1 MLGIQTKPSAW
12 LPIGIVAGALA
23 MPALLPGQPP
33 VGTSQHASAALA
45 KYCAT
50 CHSAQIHAAGL
61 ILDPAAVTQ
70 VQTSAEQWE
79 KVIRKLR
86 STSMPPPGA
95 PRPDQATYDSVAGY
109 LEMELDRTAA
119 AKPSA
124 GKLPPLDRLS
134 RTEYQNAV
142 RDLLALGPLPEE
154 MDYSLLLPQDN
165 ASSGFD
171 NLADLLFISPTAM
184 ESYLGAAEKIS
195 RLAVGDPAIPEMV
208 NIYRMPDE
216 KQQTA
221 RVEELPIGTRGGLAI
236 HSQFPLDGEY
246 VVKVVFIG
254 ASSEEQKLEI
264 TIDGERVQLA
274 TIGTGQGKGRGGRGA
289 AGAAGRGGGPGRGS
303 SGAAA
308 NAADQGGQGA
318 DAAGAVDDAVPDY
331 LHGGAA
337 AVTGKKLEFRIAV
350 KAGPRTIGVAFIE
363 RNEVRDEEVLRPR
376 MRSIGPELAVET
388 VTVSGPYHGKGP
400 GDTPSRQRIFVCRPV
415 SGAEEE
421 PCAQRILLALERR
434 AYRRPVGAVDA
445 QTLMPFYKAGRVE
458 GGFDLGI
465 QRAIERLLVSPQFLF
480 RIERDP
486 PGAAPGSSHPVSD
499 LELASRL
506 SFFLWSSIPDDEL
519 LDLASQGKLRQP
531 GVLEQQVR
539 RMLADPRSESL
550 VTNFAEQWLYL
561 RDLDAK
567 KPNEMLFADFD
578 ESLRDAF
585 RRETDLFLDSV
596 LRSNRSVLE
605 LLSANYTFVNE
616 RLARHYG
623 IPNVHGSEFRRVTF
637 PPGSPRG
644 GLLGQGSILT
654 ITAYPNRTS
663 PVNRGKW
670 ILENLLSAAP
680 PPPPADTPALKIEA
694 HDTGK
699 PLTMRDAMIQHRA
712 NPACAGC
719 HSRMDPI
726 GFAMENFDAIG
737 RWRDRDGDSPIDAS
751 GVFPGG
757 EKFDGVAGLKNA
769 LLSHPEEF
777 VSTVSER
784 LLMYAIGR
792 NVQYFDRPAVRAI
805 MKEGASG
812 NYTFASL
819 VMGVVQSV
827 PFQMRETQAAK
838 QAAK

>member
-1 MLGIQTKPSAW
+1 MLGSHTKPSAW
-12 LPIGIVAGALA
+12 LPIGIVAGVLA
-23 MPALLPGQPP
+23 IPAPLPGAPP
-33 VGTSQHASAALA
+33 QAGTSQQASAALA
-45 KYCAT
+45 RYCAT
-50 CHSAQIHAAGL
+50 CHSAQIHTAGL
-61 ILDPAAVTQ
+61 VIDPAAVTH

-86 STSMPPPGA
+86 SNSMPPPGA
-95 PRPDQATYDSVAGY
+95 PRPDRATYDSVAGY
-109 LEMELDRTAA
+109 LETELDRAA
-119 AKPSA
+119 AGRPSA
-124 GKLPPLDRLS
+124 GKLPPLHRLS

-142 RDLLALGPLPEE
+142 RDLLALGPLPKE
-154 MDYSLLLPQDN
+154 MDFSLLLPQDN

-195 RLAVGDPAIPEMV
+195 RLAIGDPAIPEMV

-216 KQQTA
+216 EQQTA
-221 RVEELPIGTRGGLAI
+221 RVEELPFGTRGGLAI
-236 HSQFPLDGEY
+236 HSQFPLDGDY
-246 VVKVVFIG
+246 LVKVAFVG
-254 ASSEEQKLEI
+254 ASPDAQKLEI
-264 TIDGERVQLA
+264 TVDGERVQLA
-274 TIGTGQGKGRGGRGA
+274 TIAQGSGRGGRGGA
-289 AGAAGRGGGPGRGS
+289 AAAGRGGVKGT
-303 SGAAA
+303 GAAA
-308 NAADQGGQGA
+308 
-318 DAAGAVDDAVPDY
+318 AVDDP
-331 LHGGAA
+331 AA
-337 AVTGKKLEFRIAV
+337 DNARSGEAAITGRKPVEFRIAV
-350 KAGPRTIGVAFIE
+350 KAGPRVIGVTFIE
-363 RNEVRDEEVLRPR
+363 RDEVRDEEVLRPR
-376 MRSIGPELAVET
+376 LRSTGPELAVEM
-388 VTVSGPYHGKGP
+388 VTISGPYNAKGP

-415 SGAEEE
+415 SASEEA

-434 AYRRPVGAVDA
+434 AYRRPVSVADA
-445 QTLMPFYKAGRVE
+445 QTLMPFYKAGRDE

-486 PGAAPGSSHPVSD
+486 PGAKPGASHPVSD

-519 LDLASQGKLRQP
+519 LDVASQGKLRQP

-539 RMLADPRSESL
+539 RMLDDPRSESL

-567 KPNEMLFADFD
+567 KPNEILFADFD

-616 RLARHYG
+616 RLAKHYG
-623 IPNVHGSEFRRVTF
+623 IPNVHGSDFRRVTF
-637 PPGSPRG
+637 PPDSPRG

-680 PPPPADTPALKIEA
+680 PPPPATVPALKTEA

-699 PLTMRDAMIQHRA
+699 ALTMRDAMIQHRA
-712 NPACAGC
+712 DPACAGC

-726 GFAMENFDAIG
+726 GFAMEHFDAVG

-757 EKFDGVAGLKNA
+757 EKFDGVAGLKTV
-769 LLSHPEEF
+769 LLSRPEEF
-777 VSTVSER
+777 LSTVSEK

-792 NVQYFDRPAVRAI
+792 NVQYFDEPAVRAI
-805 MKEGASG
+805 MKEGARD
-812 NYTFASL
+812 NDTFASL
-819 VMGVVQSV
+819 IMGVVKSV
-827 PFQMRETQAAK
+827 PFQMREAQAAK
-838 QAAK
+838 

>member
-1 MLGIQTKPSAW
+1 
-12 LPIGIVAGALA
+12 
-23 MPALLPGQPP
+23 MPAPLPGAPP
-33 VGTSQHASAALA
+33 QAGTSQQASAALA

-50 CHSAQIHAAGL
+50 CHSAQVHTAGL
-61 ILDPAAVTQ
+61 VIDPAAVTH

-86 STSMPPPGA
+86 SNSMPPPGA
-95 PRPDQATYDSVAGY
+95 PRPDGPTYDSVAGY
-109 LEMELDRTAA
+109 LEMELDRVAA
-119 AKPSA
+119 GKPSA
-124 GKLPPLDRLS
+124 GKLPPLHRLS

-142 RDLLALGPLPEE
+142 RDLLSLGPLPKE
-154 MDYSLLLPQDN
+154 MDFSLLLPQDN

-184 ESYLGAAEKIS
+184 ESYLDAAEKIS
-195 RLAVGDPAIPEMV
+195 RLAIGDPAIPEMV

-216 KQQTA
+216 EQQTS
-221 RVEELPIGTRGGLAI
+221 RVEELPFGTRGGLAI
-236 HSQFPLDGEY
+236 HSLFPLDGEY
-246 VVKVVFIG
+246 VVKVSLVG
-254 ASSEEQKLEI
+254 ASPEEQKLEI
-264 TIDGERVQLA
+264 TVDGERVQLA
-274 TIGTGQGKGRGGRGA
+274 TIASGNGRGGRGG
-289 AGAAGRGGGPGRGS
+289 AGAVGRGGGKGA
-303 SGAAA
+303 GAAA
-308 NAADQGGQGA
+308 AL
-318 DAAGAVDDAVPDY
+318 DDPAIDKTRS
-331 LHGGAA
+331 GGAA
-337 AVTGKKLEFRIAV
+337 LNGRKPLEFRIAV
-350 KAGPRTIGVAFIE
+350 KAGPRAIGVTFIE
-363 RNEVRDEEVLRPR
+363 RDEVRDEEVLRPR
-376 MRSIGPELAVET
+376 LRSTGPELAVET
-388 VTVSGPYHGKGP
+388 VTVSGPYNAKGS

-415 SGAEEE
+415 TASEEE

-434 AYRRPVGAVDA
+434 AYRRPVSVADA
-445 QTLMPFYKAGRVE
+445 QTLMPFYKAGRAE

-486 PGAAPGSSHPVSD
+486 PGAKPGTSHPVSD

-519 LDLASQGKLRQP
+519 LDVASQGKLRQP

-539 RMLADPRSESL
+539 RMMDDPRSESL

-616 RLARHYG
+616 RLAKHYG
-623 IPNVHGSEFRRVTF
+623 MPNVHGSEFRRVTF

-680 PPPPADTPALKIEA
+680 PPPPGDVPALKTEG

-712 NPACAGC
+712 DPACAGC

-726 GFAMENFDAIG
+726 GFAMEHFDAVG

-757 EKFDGVAGLKNA
+757 EKFDGVAGLKTA

-777 VSTVSER
+777 LSTVSEK

-792 NVQYFDRPAVRAI
+792 NVQYFDEPAVRAI
-805 MKEGASG
+805 MKEGARG
-812 NYTFASL
+812 NNTFASL

-827 PFQMRETQAAK
+827 PFQMREVQAAK
-838 QAAK
+838 

>member
-1 MLGIQTKPSAW
+1 MLGTQTKPSAW
-12 LPIGIVAGALA
+12 LPIGIVAGTLA
-23 MPALLPGQPP
+23 IPTLLSGQPRA
-33 VGTSQHASAALA
+33 GTSQQASAALA
-45 KYCAT
+45 RYCAT
-50 CHSAQIHAAGL
+50 CHSAQIHTAGL
-61 ILDPAAVTQ
+61 TLDPAAVTH
-70 VQTSAEQWE
+70 VQTGAEQWE
-79 KVIRKLR
+79 KVVRKLR
-86 STSMPPPGA
+86 SNSMPPPGA
-95 PRPDQATYDSVAGY
+95 PRPDRATYDSVSGY
-109 LEMELDRTAA
+109 LEMELDRAAA

-124 GKLPPLDRLS
+124 GKLPPLHRLS

-221 RVEELPIGTRGGLAI
+221 RVEELPFGTRGGLAI

-246 VVKVVFIG
+246 VVKVAFVG

-264 TIDGERVQLA
+264 TVDGERVKLA
-274 TIGTGQGKGRGGRGA
+274 TIGTGRGGGRGGRGG
-289 AGAAGRGGGPGRGS
+289 AGAAGRGSGPGLGS
-303 SGAAA
+303 SGAAG
-308 NAADQGGQGA
+308 NAANQGGQGA
-318 DAAGAVDDAVPDY
+318 DAAAAVDDAVPDY

-337 AVTGKKLEFRIAV
+337 ALSGRKLEFRIAV
-350 KAGPRTIGVAFIE
+350 KAGPRIVGVTFVE
-363 RNEVRDEEVLRPR
+363 RDEVRDEGVLRPR
-376 MRSIGPELAVET
+376 MRSTGPELALET
-388 VTVSGPYHGKGP
+388 VTVSGPYNGKGP

-415 SGAEEE
+415 STSEEE

-434 AYRRPVGAVDA
+434 AYRRPVAVADA
-445 QTLMPFYKAGRVE
+445 QTLMPFYKAGRAE

-486 PGAAPGSSHPVSD
+486 PGAAPGTTHPVTD

-506 SFFLWSSIPDDEL
+506 SFFLWSSIPDDQL
-519 LDLASQGKLRQP
+519 LDQASQGKLRQP

-539 RMLADPRSESL
+539 RMLADQRSESL

-616 RLARHYG
+616 RLAKHYG

-670 ILENLLSAAP
+670 ILENLLSAP
-680 PPPPADTPALKIEA
+680 PPPKPPDIPALKTEA

-712 NPACAGC
+712 DPACAGC

-726 GFAMENFDAIG
+726 GFAMENFDAVG

-757 EKFDGVAGLKNA
+757 EKFDGVAGLKTA

-777 VSTVSER
+777 VSTVSEK

-792 NVQYFDRPAVRAI
+792 NVQYFDEPAVRAI
-805 MKEGASG
+805 MKEGARG

-819 VMGVVQSV
+819 VTGVVKSV
-827 PFQMRETQAAK
+827 PFQMREAQAAK
-838 QAAK
+838 

>member
-1 MLGIQTKPSAW
+1 MLGTQTKPSAW
-12 LPIGIVAGALA
+12 LPIGIVALALA
-23 MPALLPGQPP
+23 SPMPLPGQPAQA
-33 VGTSQHASAALA
+33 SQQTSAALA

-50 CHSAQIHAAGL
+50 CHSVQLHTAGL
-61 ILDPAAVTQ
+61 TLDPAAVTHAH
-70 VQTSAEQWE
+70 TSAEQWE
-79 KVIRKLR
+79 KVVRKLR
-86 STSMPPPGA
+86 SNSMPPPGA
-95 PRPDQATYDSVAGY
+95 PRPDQATYEAVAGY
-109 LEMELDRTAA
+109 LEMELDRAAA
-119 AKPSA
+119 AKPAA
-124 GKLPPLDRLS
+124 GKLPPLHRLS

-216 KQQTA
+216 KPQTA
-221 RVEELPIGTRGGLAI
+221 RVEELPFGTRGGLAI

-246 VVKVVFIG
+246 VVKVAFVG
-254 ASSEEQKLEI
+254 ASSGEQKLEI
-264 TIDGERVQLA
+264 TVDGERVKLA
-274 TIGTGQGKGRGGRGA
+274 TIGTAQGGGRGGRAGSRA
-289 AGAAGRGGGPGRGS
+289 APAVAAS
-303 SGAAA
+303 QAI
-308 NAADQGGQGA
+308 QGA
-318 DAAGAVDDAVPDY
+318 DTAAAVDDAVPDY
-331 LHGGAA
+331 LHGGRAA
-337 AVTGKKLEFRIAV
+337 LSGRKLEFRIAV
-350 KAGPRTIGVAFIE
+350 KAGPRIIGVTFVE

-376 MRSIGPELAVET
+376 MRSTGPELALET
-388 VTVSGPYHGKGP
+388 VTISGPYNGKTP
-400 GDTPSRQRIFVCRPV
+400 ADTPSRQRIFICRPL
-415 SGAEEE
+415 SAAEEE
-421 PCAQRILLALERR
+421 PCAQRILLGLQRR
-434 AYRRPVGAVDA
+434 AYRRPVVAADA
-445 QTLMPFYKAGRVE
+445 QTLMPFYKEGRAE
-458 GGFDLGI
+458 GGFELGI
-465 QRAIERLLVSPQFLF
+465 QQAIQRLLVSPQFLF
-480 RIERDP
+480 RIERNP
-486 PGAAPGSSHPVSD
+486 PSAAPGTSYPVTD

-519 LDLASQGKLRQP
+519 LNLASQGKLRQP

-539 RMLADPRSESL
+539 RMMADTRSESL

-561 RDLDAK
+561 RDLDAR
-567 KPNEMLFADFD
+567 KPNEILFADFD

-616 RLARHYG
+616 RLAKHYG
-623 IPNVHGSEFRRVTF
+623 IPNVHGSDFRRVTF

-670 ILENLLSAAP
+670 ILENLLSAP
-680 PPPPADTPALKIEA
+680 PPPKPPDIPALKTEG

-699 PLTMRDAMIQHRA
+699 PLTMRDAMIQHRTD
-712 NPACAGC
+712 PACAGC

-726 GFAMENFDAIG
+726 GFAMENFDAVG

-757 EKFDGVAGLKNA
+757 EKFEGVAGLKTA

-777 VSTVSER
+777 VSTVSEK

-805 MKEGASG
+805 VKEGTRN
-812 NYTFASL
+812 NYTFVSL
-819 VMGVVQSV
+819 VIGVVKSV
-827 PFQMRETQAAK
+827 PFQMRETQASK
-838 QAAK
+838 